1 MNEPFRAAPILLF
14 FCPSNHPR
22 VSIEKMEKTGLSLL
36 ARLPFQ
42 NPAFLTGLAPFLLLS
57 LPAIP
62 QDSTQFGTLCADL
75 TISLTPEA
83 GHAAETV
90 DTCQQGAPSDPRI
103 EDHAETILRIGC

>member
-1 MNEPFRAAPILLF
+1 
-14 FCPSNHPR
+14 
-22 VSIEKMEKTGLSLL
+22 MEKTGLSLPVL
-36 ARLPFQ
+36 LPRLPSQ
-42 NPAFLTGLAPFLLLS
+42 NPAFLTGLAPFLLIS

-75 TISLTPEA
+75 SISLTAEP

-90 DTCQQGAPSDPRI
+90 DACQEGTPADPRI